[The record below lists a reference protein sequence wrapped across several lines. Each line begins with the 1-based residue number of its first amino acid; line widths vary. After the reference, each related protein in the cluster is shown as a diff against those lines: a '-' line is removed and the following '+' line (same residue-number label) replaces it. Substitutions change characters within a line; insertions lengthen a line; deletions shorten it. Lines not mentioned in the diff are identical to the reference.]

1 MCMLK
6 FRENEEAVSPVI
18 GVILMVA
25 ITVILAAV
33 IAAFVFGMSGD
44 IETQKQVAVSAKQI
58 ADNKLQ
64 VTVQS
69 GADLSSL
76 QYLRIEVTP
85 SEGGAV
91 TFYTDSTKDLIELG
105 GDSEIPDNHSVPIS
119 VGSTYTASDGPLTDG
134 SDHVVIVGHFADGKQ
149 QMLLETT
156 L

>member
-1 MCMLK
+1 MMK

-33 IAAFVFGMSGD
+33 IAAFVFGMGGN
-44 IETQKQVAVSAKQI
+44 IETQKQVAINAKQI
-58 ADNKLQ
+58 TDNKLQ

-76 QYLRIEVTP
+76 KHLRIEITP
-85 SEGGAV
+85 GTGSNSPKAYYAYTTSTGKTVADTTSGLSGA
-91 TFYTDSTKDLIELG
+91 TA
-105 GDSEIPDNHSVPIS
+105 IS
-119 VGSTYTASDGPLTDG
+119 VGSTYTTPGYLTDA
-134 SDHVVIVGHFADGKQ
+134 SDHVVIVGHFADGRE
-149 QMLLETT
+149 QMLLDIN